1 MATEC
6 RAPKLGASGRTQSGG
21 RSRSPRTNQVQT
33 STEGGETPTP
43 HVTGTTA
50 QPSDATETTHPND
63 PLQYLLPD
71 SAEEGVARV
80 TETRV
85 KDQGS
90 RLQLIRVE
98 VSGVPL
104 DRVVD
109 TGADITRIGAEAFK
123 TVAKLRQR
131 DFKRP
136 DKTPWTYD
144 QKTFRIDG
152 RIDVDITFQESTMRT
167 PVYIKMD
174 TKEQLLLSE
183 GVCRQ
188 LGIVTYHREVVPGK
202 GEAGGGGV
210 VQGGERCRSESC
222 W

>member
-1 MATEC
+1 M
-6 RAPKLGASGRTQSGG
+6 
-21 RSRSPRTNQVQT
+21 
-33 STEGGETPTP
+33 
-43 HVTGTTA
+43 TGTTA
-50 QPSDATETTHPND
+50 QPRDATETTHPND

-71 SAEEGVARV
+71 SDEEGV

-90 RLQLIRVE
+90 RPQLIRVE

-109 TGADITRIGAEAFK
+109 TGADITLIGAEAFK
-123 TVAKLRQR
+123 RTATVAKLHRR

-144 QKTFRIDG
+144 QKTFCIDG
-152 RIDVDITFQESTMRT
+152 RIDVDITFQETTMRT
-167 PVYIKMD
+167 PVYVKMD
-174 TKEQLLLSE
+174 AKEQLLLSE

-202 GEAGGGGV
+202 GEAGGGG
-210 VQGGERCRSESC
+210 GRCMFLQSESC